1 MNEIP
6 PSSVIEELRI
16 TRWEGPF
23 SAEDRQ
29 RAVAALE
36 SGKVV
41 FLPDLPFAVTASEER
56 YLRPE
61 AAGGER
67 KNISLDP
74 ITGKLSNAAMSPEDA
89 AALGAMIERFGDAAT
104 SLVSGL
110 IPHYAGELQRA
121 RTSFRPVEIS
131 GRAYSPRHDD
141 RRLHVDAFPTR
152 PMRGDRILRV
162 FSNIAPDGS
171 VRCWHVGEPFPQF
184 AEAFLPR
191 LRRSVPGE
199 AWVLARF
206 GLTKGRRS
214 TYDEIMLRLHDTGKQ
229 DEGYQASCRKAAVSF
244 PPGTSWMCFTDQV
257 LHAAL
262 SGHCALEQTF
272 HLPVHAMAEPSQAP
286 VRVLERLSGRSLV

>member
-1 MNEIP
+1 MSEIERA
-6 PSSVIEELRI
+6 SVIEELPI
-16 TRWEGPF
+16 SQWEGPF
-23 SAEDRQ
+23 SQDDQ
-29 RAVAALE
+29 DRAVAALE

-41 FLPDLPFAVTASEER
+41 FLPGLAFVATPSEEK
-56 YLRPE
+56 YLRPD

-74 ITGKLSNAAMSPEDA
+74 ATGTLSNAAVAQEDA
-89 AALGAMIERFGDAAT
+89 AALGAMIERFGRAAT

-110 IPHYAGELQRA
+110 IPHYASTLRRA

-131 GRAYSPRHDD
+131 GRTYSPRHDD

-152 PMRGDRILRV
+152 PMHGDRILRV

-171 VRCWHVGEPFPQF
+171 ARAWNVGEPFARF

-199 AWVLARF
+199 AWVLARL
-206 GLTKGRRS
+206 GLTKGRR
-214 TYDEIMLRLHDTGKQ
+214 TRYDEIMLRLHDAGKQ
-229 DEGYQASCRKAAVSF
+229 DEHYQATCPKAAVSF
-244 PPGTSWMCFTDQV
+244 PPGTTWMCFTDLV
-257 LHAAL
+257 LHAAH

-272 HLPVHAMAEPSQAP
+272 HLPVQAMAKPSHAP
-286 VRVLERLSGRSLV
+286 LRILEHLSGRSLV

>member
-1 MNEIP
+1 MSEIDR
-6 PSSVIEELRI
+6 SSVIEELPI
-16 TRWEGPF
+16 SQWEGPF
-23 SAEDRQ
+23 SPEDQ
-29 RAVAALE
+29 GRAVTTLE

-41 FLPDLPFAVTASEER
+41 FLPDLPFAVTASEEK

-74 ITGKLSNAAMSPEDA
+74 RTGKLSNAALAQEDA
-89 AALGAMIERFGDAAT
+89 AVLGAMIERFGRAAA

-110 IPHYAGELQRA
+110 IPHYAAALRRA

-152 PMRGDRILRV
+152 PLHGDRILRV
-162 FSNIAPDGS
+162 FSNVAPDGNL
-171 VRCWHVGEPFPQF
+171 RCWNVGEPFPQF

-191 LRRSVPGE
+191 LRRSIPGE
-199 AWVLARF
+199 AWVLAAL

-214 TYDEIMLRLHDTGKQ
+214 SYDEIMLRLHDAGKQ
-229 DEGYQASCRKAAVSF
+229 DEQYQASCPKAAVSF
-244 PPGTSWMCFTDQV
+244 SPGTSWMCFTDQV

-272 HLPVHAMAEPSQAP
+272 YLPVEAMAEPSLAP
-286 VRVLERLSGRSLV
+286 VRVLEHLSGRSLV

>member
-6 PSSVIEELRI
+6 ASSVVAELPI
-16 TRWEGPF
+16 TQWEGPF
-23 SAEDRQ
+23 SPEDQ
-29 RAVAALE
+29 DRAVAALE

-41 FLPDLPFAVTASEER
+41 SLPDLPFAVKASEER
-56 YLRPE
+56 YLRPD

-74 ITGKLSNAAMSPEDA
+74 GTGKLSNTTLPPKDT
-89 AALGAMIERFGDAAT
+89 AALGAMIERFGRAAS

-110 IPHYAGELQRA
+110 IPQYAGALKRA

-152 PMRGDRILRV
+152 PLHGDRILRV
-162 FSNIAPDGS
+162 FSNVAPDGN
-171 VRCWHVGEPFPQF
+171 VRCWNVGEPFPQF

-191 LRRSVPGE
+191 LRRSIPGE
-199 AWVLARF
+199 ARVLAGL

-214 TYDEIMLRLHDTGKQ
+214 SYDEIMLRLHDAGKQ
-229 DEGYQASCRKAAVSF
+229 DEHYQTLCPKAALSF
-244 PPGTSWMCFTDQV
+244 APGTTWMCFTDQV

-272 HLPVHAMAEPSQAP
+272 HLPIQAMAEPSLAP